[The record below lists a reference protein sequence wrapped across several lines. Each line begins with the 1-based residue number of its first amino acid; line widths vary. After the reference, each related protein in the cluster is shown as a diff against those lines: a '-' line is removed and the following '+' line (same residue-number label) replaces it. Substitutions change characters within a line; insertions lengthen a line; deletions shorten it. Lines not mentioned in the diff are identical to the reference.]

1 MLSVVPNILKFRPR
15 LASVEHR
22 SGRIIEMLRPHNN
35 LYKNLV
41 QSLYILGLVVESNY
55 IYSNGHQFCLVS
67 NLMAVG
73 FDLFCVTNLMSVYSL
88 SRQIPSDTRYFN
100 FEPLADDKAI
110 FEFNTTAW
118 K

>member
-73 FDLFCVTNLMSVYSL
+73 FDLFCVTNLMSVYKAYQDKFLVIQDISIL
-88 SRQIPSDTRYFN
+88 SH
-100 FEPLADDKAI
+100 
-110 FEFNTTAW
+110 
-118 K
+118 